1 MNLLKEV
8 AAELIGMF
16 FGDARLT
23 IAILL
28 LIAVA
33 GVLIEL
39 TGIDPL
45 VGGIVLILGC
55 PALLIASL
63 RRDSRAIAP
72 MSRSAA

>member
-1 MNLLKEV
+1 MSLLTEV
-8 AAELIGMF
+8 GTELIGMF

-23 IAILL
+23 IALLL

-33 GVLIEL
+33 GALIEL

-55 PALLIASL
+55 PALLIANL
-63 RRDSRAIAP
+63 RRERRAIAP
-72 MSRSAA
+72 SRSAA

>member
-1 MNLLKEV
+1 MSLLKEV
-8 AAELIGMF
+8 GTELIGMF

-23 IAILL
+23 IALLL

-33 GVLIEL
+33 GALIEL

-55 PALLIASL
+55 PALLIANL
-63 RRDSRAIAP
+63 RRERRAIAP
-72 MSRSAA
+72 SRSAA

>member
-1 MNLLKEV
+1 MSLLKEV
-8 AAELIGMF
+8 GAELIGMF

-23 IAILL
+23 TALLL

-33 GVLIEL
+33 GALIEL

-55 PALLIASL
+55 PALLIANL
-63 RRDSRAIAP
+63 RRERRAIAP
-72 MSRSAA
+72 SRSAA

>member
-1 MNLLKEV
+1 MSLLKEV
-8 AAELIGMF
+8 GAELIGMF

-33 GVLIEL
+33 GALIEL
-39 TGIDPL
+39 TGIEPL

-55 PALLIASL
+55 PALLIANL
-63 RRDSRAIAP
+63 RRERRAIAP
-72 MSRSAA
+72 SRSAA

>member
-8 AAELIGMF
+8 ATELIGMF

-23 IAILL
+23 IAVLL

-33 GVLIEL
+33 GALIEL

>member
-33 GVLIEL
+33 GALIEL
-39 TGIDPL
+39 TGVDPL